1 MKRINENIAYAKSIL
16 NKNGINQESPEYQDY
31 LKIREICGGNNGYVG
46 ILTKIRFVDKIEDM
60 EEIQSIF
67 DVLKNSKI
75 DVNKLNKL
83 SYDQI
88 LDMFYT
94 ELAEDKDKDEDLE
107 LYYKDSQYSY
117 YKVFTH
123 KGILKIASPSWCLK
137 TKSHW
142 DNYHSKYPEQWV
154 VIDNRYVRNIITPD
168 NNYLDKYESS
178 KGWVR
183 FGVSINTENFS
194 YVAFSDFNSK
204 VRHEDNHTFL
214 GVLFTILNLTK
225 GIKKSFY
232 ERFPGCESISN
243 SWAKVIEKGK
253 VCNNLNLPDNY
264 LDDEDEVYLFFSKS
278 YSSTIGMILLSNA
291 LPKAFYPTKKKY
303 DLSFVYLS
311 GFSKTLIDK
320 YALKSNDLLY
330 HGIKLQNGNITK
342 DEIINNKQYLGKV
355 GKWLVY
361 DRNENWYLVV
371 NTETPTYQLPIHTLI
386 DKKYDMDNPMYF
398 YVSREDYKI
407 YNTDKSISDVYSTD
421 VIDFLRNLKH
431 KSIFSREEDKRP
443 EKPEP
448 KKKVRGFW
456 DFFKKK

>member
-1 MKRINENIAYAKSIL
+1 MKSINENIAYAKSVL
-16 NKNGINQESPEYQDY
+16 NKNGINQDSPEYQDY

-154 VIDNRYVRNIITPD
+154 VIDNRYVKNIITPD
-168 NNYLDKYESS
+168 NNYLDHYRSS

-183 FGVSINTENFS
+183 FGISLNTEDLS
-194 YVAFSDFNSK
+194 YVAFSDNNDK
-204 VRHEDNHTFL
+204 VRHSDNHTFL
-214 GVLFTILNLTK
+214 GVLFTILNLIK

-232 ERFPGCESISN
+232 ERFPGCESIGTSK
-243 SWAKVIEKGK
+243 SWVKVVDKER
-253 VCNNLNLPDNY
+253 VCNNLNLPDGH
-264 LDDEDEVYLFFSKS
+264 LDDESEIYLFFSKT
-278 YSSTIGMILLSNA
+278 YSSNVGMLLLGDS
-291 LPKAFYPTKKKY
+291 LPKAMYATRKNY
-303 DLSFVYLS
+303 DLTFVNLT
-311 GFSKTLIDK
+311 GFSQNILDE
-320 YALKSNDLLY
+320 YALKSDDILY
-330 HGIKLQNGNITK
+330 VGIKLKKGKITEE
-342 DEIINNKQYLGKV
+342 EIVKSKQFIGKV
-355 GKWLVY
+355 DKWLVF
-361 DRNENWYLVV
+361 DRNDNWYLVV
-371 NTETPTYQLPIHTLI
+371 NTQIPTYQLPVYTIN
-386 DKKYDMDNPMYF
+386 DRKYDMDNPLYF
-398 YVSREDYKI
+398 YVSKEDYRI
-407 YNTDKSISDVYSTD
+407 YNTDKSVSDKYSNG
-421 VIDFLRNLKH
+421 VINLLK
-431 KSIFSREEDKRP
+431 KINKKNQP
-443 EKPEP
+443 KPEEKKP
-448 KKKVRGFW
+448 EEKKVRGFW